1 MNRIARLGVGALL
14 VAATPL
20 FAQTPKPITVAWCY
34 SDDAEALTSMPKTF
48 WTSDG
53 DLLLLDESRPVASRT
68 LERVRA
74 ATGERR
80 PAIDQ
85 AAAAASL
92 KTALAGNSAPDAL
105 PWPNSFDRKGRLAVY
120 VVDGDLF
127 LLDLAA
133 ARFDR
138 LTHTPEAE
146 SIARL
151 SPDGKKVAFV
161 RGNDLWV
168 YDLASK
174 KETRITSDGS
184 DTVLNGSL
192 SWVYWEEV
200 FNHHEEGYW
209 WSDDSKAIA
218 FLRTDEAGV
227 DEVGFQKYS
236 PAVPEVVKQRYPKA
250 GDKNP
255 VVRLGVA
262 DLATGKTAWMNST
275 SPAYEYVL
283 GVTWLPDSRAVAV
296 QTTDRP
302 QTRLDLWRVDRESG
316 RATLVLTD
324 RDEAWV
330 DQKELQYVGNG
341 DFVVSSERDGHTHLY
356 RYDADGRLLNSVTR
370 GPWSVRGPEGFYG
383 APLESTWID
392 PKSEWVFFTARQKP
406 EGELQLYRTR
416 LNGTGMQRITRED
429 GTHRITMGPDR
440 RFYLDEYSSTNVP
453 PSLSLHS
460 IDGTRIAVLYG
471 PRNDLIAPFDFQKA
485 EIFTVPARDGFAL
498 PVRILKPRDFDPATR
513 YPAIVYIYG
522 GPGAPTV
529 NDAWDYSFAANTLYD
544 QVLANRGYVVFS
556 VDPRSATGQS
566 KTLENLVLRHMQT
579 DEVLND
585 VVDGVKWLK
594 TQPFV
599 DPDRVGVWGWS
610 GGGTDTLLCMTRSQ
624 EFKAGISIAPVTDWH
639 FYDTKFTETY
649 MKTPADNPDGYALF
663 NLSTRAKDLHG
674 RLLLVF
680 GSGDDNVHPQNE
692 WSFIQELVAAD
703 KPFDLMVYP
712 MRKHTIADVPAR
724 IHLFE
729 KMLEFWKLY
738 L

>member
-1 MNRIARLGVGALL
+1 MSRKPCLSVGALF

-20 FAQTPKPITVAWCY
+20 LAQTPTPITIAWCY
-34 SDDAEALTSMPKTF
+34 SDEAEAVTKVPKTF

-53 DLLLLDESRPVASRT
+53 DVLLLDETRPPEKRA

-74 ATGERR
+74 GTGERK
-80 PAIDQ
+80 PATDA

-92 KTALAGNSAPDAL
+92 KTALAGDAAPDAL
-105 PWPNSFDRKGRLAVY
+105 PWPDSFDRAGRQAVY
-120 VVDGDLF
+120 VVDGDVF
-127 LLDLAA
+127 LLDLSL
-133 ARFDR
+133 ARFER
-138 LTHTPEAE
+138 LTHTKDPE
-146 SIARL
+146 SVARL

-168 YDLASK
+168 YDIASK
-174 KETRITSDGS
+174 TETRITSDGS
-184 DTVLNGSL
+184 NTVLNGSL
-192 SWVYWEEV
+192 SWVYWEEI
-200 FNHHEEGYW
+200 FNHDENGYW

-227 DEVGFQKYS
+227 DEVGFQKFS
-236 PAVPEVVKQRYPKA
+236 PAVPEVITQRYPKA

-255 VVRLGVA
+255 QVRFGVV
-262 DLATGKTAWMNST
+262 DLSTGKTAWM
-275 SPAYEYVL
+275 SPSSYEYVL
-283 GVTWLPDSRAVAV
+283 GVTWLPDSKAVAV

-316 RATLVLTD
+316 RATLVMTD

-370 GPWSVRGPEGFYG
+370 GPWSVHGPQEFSS
-383 APLESTWID
+383 APLESTWVE
-392 PKSEWVFFTARQKP
+392 PRGEWVFFTARQRP
-406 EGELQLYRTR
+406 EYELQLYRAR
-416 LNGTGMQRITRED
+416 INGTGMERITRED
-429 GTHRITMGPDR
+429 GTHLITMSPDR
-440 RFYLDEYSSTNVP
+440 RFYLDEFSSTNTP
-453 PSLSLHS
+453 PSLSLHAA
-460 IDGTRIAVLYG
+460 DGTRIAVLYG
-471 PRNDLIAPFDFQKA
+471 PRTDVIAPFGFQKA
-485 EIFTVPARDGFAL
+485 EILTAPARDGFAL
-498 PVRILKPRDFDPATR
+498 PARLLKPRGFDAATR

-522 GPGAPTV
+522 GPGAPV
-529 NDAWDYSFAANTLYD
+529 VSDAWLGNMLYD
-544 QVLANRGYVVFS
+544 QVLAARGYVVYS

-566 KTLENLVLRHMQT
+566 KTLENLALRHLST

-594 TQPFV
+594 TQSFI
-599 DPDRVGVWGWS
+599 DPSRVGVWGWS
-610 GGGTDTLLCMTRSQ
+610 GGGTDTLLVMTRSQ
-624 EFKAGISIAPVTDWH
+624 EFKAGIAVAPVTDWH

-649 MKTPADNPDGYALF
+649 MKTPTENPDGYETFSLVK
-663 NLSTRAKDLHG
+663 RAKDLHG
-674 RLLLVF
+674 RLMLVF
-680 GSGDDNVHPQNE
+680 GSGDDNVHPQNS
-692 WSFIQELVAAD
+692 WSFIEELVKAD

-712 MRKHTIADVPAR
+712 MRKHTIADTPAR

>member
-1 MNRIARLGVGALL
+1 MTLKPRLAAGALL
-14 VAATPL
+14 LAAAPV

-34 SDDAEALTSMPKTF
+34 SDDAEAITKMPKTY

-53 DLLLLDESRPVASRT
+53 DVLLLDETRPPGKQA

-80 PAIDQ
+80 PAMDA

-92 KTALAGNSAPDAL
+92 KTALAGDPAPDAL
-105 PWPNSFDRKGRLAVY
+105 PWPDSFDRRGRVAVY
-120 VVDGDLF
+120 VLDGDIF
-127 LLDLAA
+127 LLDLAG
-133 ARFDR
+133 ARFER
-138 LTHTPEAE
+138 LTRTTDPE

-168 YDLASK
+168 YDVASK
-174 KETRITSDGS
+174 TETRITSDGS
-184 DTVLNGSL
+184 DTVLNGGL
-192 SWVYWEEV
+192 SWVYWEEI
-200 FNHHEEGYW
+200 FNHDVEGYW

-218 FLRTDEAGV
+218 FLRTDETGV

-236 PAVPEVVKQRYPKA
+236 PPVPEVVTQRYPKA

-255 VVRLGVA
+255 EVRLGVA
-262 DLATGKTAWMNST
+262 DLSTGKTAWM
-275 SPAYEYVL
+275 SPSSYEYIL
-283 GVTWLPDSRAVAV
+283 GVTWLPDSRAAAV

-324 RDEAWV
+324 PDEAWV

-341 DFVVSSERDGHTHLY
+341 DFVLSSERDGHTHLY

-370 GPWSVRGPEGFYG
+370 GPWSVRGPQGFYG

-392 PKSEWVFFTARQKP
+392 PKGEWVFFTARQKP
-406 EGELQLYRTR
+406 EGERQLYRVR
-416 LNGTGMQRITRED
+416 INGTGMQRITREE
-429 GTHRITMGPDR
+429 GTHAITMSPDR
-440 RFYLDEYSSTNVP
+440 RFYLDEYSATNTP
-453 PSLSLHS
+453 PSLSLHAA
-460 IDGTRIAVLYG
+460 DGTRVAVLYG
-471 PRNDLIAPFDFQKA
+471 PRTDLIAPFDFQKA
-485 EIFTVPARDGFAL
+485 EIFTVPASDGFAL
-498 PVRILKPRDFDPATR
+498 PARILKPRGFDPATR

-522 GPGAPTV
+522 GPGAPTI

-544 QVLANRGYVVFS
+544 QVLASRGYVVFS

-566 KTLENLVLRHMQT
+566 KTLEDLVLRHMQT

-585 VVDGVKWLK
+585 VVAGVKWLK
-594 TQPFV
+594 AQPFV
-599 DPDRVGVWGWS
+599 DPDRVGIWGWS

-649 MKTPADNPDGYALF
+649 MKTPNDNPEGYALF
-663 NLSTRAKDLHG
+663 NLSPHAKDLHG

-692 WSFIQELVAAD
+692 WAFIDQLVAAD

-712 MRKHTIADVPAR
+712 MRKHTIEDRPAR

-729 KMLEFWKLY
+729 KMLEFWKRNL
-738 L
+738 